1 MSNDDK
7 KQAEIISALP
17 LRTQEILALLA
28 ELDRRTSWQ
37 ELLWIIESAGN
48 GRYKD
53 LGEVPYGSP
62 SNFLEGRDH
71 EGKDSEHVRVRAF
84 RPAPNPPTSQAD
96 AR

>member
-53 LGEVPYGSP
+53 LGEVPMVP
-62 SNFLEGRDH
+62 RVTLEGRDH